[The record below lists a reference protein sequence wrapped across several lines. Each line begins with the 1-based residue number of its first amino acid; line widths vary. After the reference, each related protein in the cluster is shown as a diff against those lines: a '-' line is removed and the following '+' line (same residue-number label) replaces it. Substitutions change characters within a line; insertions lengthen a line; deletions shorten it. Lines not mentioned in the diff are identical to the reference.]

1 MQDIKQELDDY
12 IENDEKSYEKRRVK
26 RNRPDPMS
34 NSMVYTIWN
43 TKVGLPQMKIF
54 LCSQFEN

>member
-43 TKVGLPQMKIF
+43 TKVGLSQVKIN
-54 LCSQFEN
+54 LSL